1 MIHRAGKSVPDRFA
15 LVNSYHLRSLD
26 RARNMGVRTLIF
38 EQTSRDQDKRRQ
50 PATQGMVSPPISLT
64 ERDARDHDDR
74 LFTHHQ
80 GGCNGFTD

>member
-15 LVNSYHLRSLD
+15 LVGSYHLRSLD
-26 RARNMGVRTLIF
+26 RARNMGVRTLIS
-38 EQTSRDQDKRRQ
+38 EHTSRDQDKRRQ

-74 LFTHHQ
+74 LITHHQ